1 MAVAA
6 SPSASQTSAP
16 ESVIDLIGG
25 TPVVRLT
32 RFDTGPCELYVKLE
46 SHNPG
51 GSIKDRIALRMIEA
65 AEKSGKLK
73 PGGTIVEATAGN
85 TGLGLALIAALK
97 GYKVVLVVPD
107 KMSREKV
114 QHCKALGA
122 EIISA
127 RSDVVKGDPEYY
139 QDIAERIAQE
149 RQAFYINQ
157 FSNPANP
164 ATHEGWTAPE
174 IWEQMHHDVDAIVCG
189 VGSGGTLTG
198 IGNYFKK
205 VSPKTEMILADPMGS
220 ILAPKVNEGREIEPG
235 SWLVE
240 GIGEDFVPDI
250 LDLSLTH
257 KAYAISDAE
266 SFDTMRELVQREGIL
281 AGSSSGTL
289 VAAALKYCREQTEKK
304 RVVTFICD
312 RGDKYLSKAFSDPWV
327 REQGF
332 NAGDAKP
339 ATKTVADMMT
349 RRHQRGEMVFVRAT
363 DTVMTAYKR
372 MRIADV
378 SQLPVIEGSDKMI
391 GLLSED
397 TLLNAL
403 MASNADG
410 SIRKKTVGEVM
421 EKVFISAPVSTPID
435 EAARLLQTHPVLV
448 ITDDG
453 AFAGFVTR
461 VDVLNHLI
469 LRTAP

>member
-1 MAVAA
+1 MTVTPTAI
-6 SPSASQTSAP
+6 PTSVL
-16 ESVIDLIGG
+16 SFIGE
-25 TPVVRLT
+25 TPLVRLT
-32 RFDTGPCELYVKLE
+32 KFDTGPCELYVKLE

-65 AEKSGKLK
+65 AEQSGKLK

-139 QDIAERIAQE
+139 QDIAERVAQE

-164 ATHEGWTAPE
+164 QTHEDWTAPE
-174 IWEQMHHDVDAIVCG
+174 IWEQMNHDVDAIVCG

-198 IGNYFKK
+198 IGRYFKK
-205 VSPKTEMILADPMGS
+205 VSPKTKMILADPIGS
-220 ILAPKVNEGREIEPG
+220 ILAPMVNEGKDVTPG

-250 LDLSLTH
+250 LDLDLTRE
-257 KAYAISDAE
+257 AFAISDNE
-266 SFDTMRELVQREGIL
+266 SLDTVRDLVQREGIL

-289 VAAALKYCREQTEKK
+289 VAAALKYCRAQTEKK

-312 RGDKYLSKAFSDPWV
+312 RGDKYLSKVFSDPWV

-332 NAGDAKP
+332 SDAKV
-339 ATKTVADMMT
+339 TKTVADMLT
-349 RRHQRGEMVFVRAT
+349 RRHARGETVFVRKQ
-363 DTVMTAYKR
+363 DTVLTAYKR
-372 MRIADV
+372 MRLADI
-378 SQLPVIEGSDKMI
+378 SQLPVIEGNDKI
-391 GLLSED
+391 VGLLTED
-397 TLLNAL
+397 VLLNAL
-403 MASNADG
+403 MAMKEGDSL
-410 SIRKKTVGEVM
+410 SKRTVGDVM
-421 EKVFISAPVSTPID
+421 EKVFISVPLETEIG
-435 EAARLLQTHPVLV
+435 EATRLLQTHPVLV
-448 ITDDG
+448 VTDGD
-453 AFAGFVTR
+453 AFAGVITR
-461 VDVLNHLI
+461 IDVLNNLV
-469 LRTAP
+469 LQLPR

>member
-1 MAVAA
+1 MTVTPTAI
-6 SPSASQTSAP
+6 PTSVL
-16 ESVIDLIGG
+16 SFIGE
-25 TPVVRLT
+25 TPLVRLT
-32 RFDTGPCELYVKLE
+32 KFDTGPCELYVKLE

-65 AEKSGKLK
+65 AEQSGKLK

-139 QDIAERIAQE
+139 QDIAERVAQE

-164 ATHEGWTAPE
+164 QTHEDWTAPE
-174 IWEQMHHDVDAIVCG
+174 IWEQMNHDVDAIVCG

-198 IGNYFKK
+198 IGRYFKK
-205 VSPKTEMILADPMGS
+205 ISPKTKMILADPIGS
-220 ILAPKVNEGREIEPG
+220 ILAPMVNEGKDVTPG

-250 LDLSLTH
+250 LDLDLTRE
-257 KAYAISDAE
+257 AFAISDNE
-266 SFDTMRELVQREGIL
+266 SLDTVRDLVQREGIL

-289 VAAALKYCREQTEKK
+289 VAAALKYCRAQTEKK

-312 RGDKYLSKAFSDPWV
+312 RGDKYLSKVFSDPWV

-332 NAGDAKP
+332 SDAKV
-339 ATKTVADMMT
+339 TKTVADMLT
-349 RRHQRGEMVFVRAT
+349 RRHARGETVFVRKQ
-363 DTVMTAYKR
+363 DTVLTAYKR
-372 MRIADV
+372 MRLADV
-378 SQLPVIEGSDKMI
+378 SQLPVIEGNDKI
-391 GLLSED
+391 VGLLTED
-397 TLLNAL
+397 VLLNAL
-403 MASNADG
+403 MAMKEGDSL
-410 SIRKKTVGEVM
+410 SKRTVGDVM
-421 EKVFISAPVSTPID
+421 EKVFISVPLETEIG
-435 EAARLLQTHPVLV
+435 EATRLLQTHPVLV
-448 ITDDG
+448 VTDGD
-453 AFAGFVTR
+453 AFAGVITR
-461 VDVLNHLI
+461 IDVLNNLV
-469 LRTAP
+469 LQLPR

>member
-1 MAVAA
+1 MTATPTAI
-6 SPSASQTSAP
+6 PTSVL
-16 ESVIDLIGG
+16 SFIGE
-25 TPVVRLT
+25 TPLVRLT
-32 RFDTGPCELYVKLE
+32 KFDTGPCELYVKLE

-65 AEKSGKLK
+65 AEKQGKLK

-139 QDIAERIAQE
+139 QDIAERVAQE

-164 ATHEGWTAPE
+164 QTHEDWTAPE
-174 IWEQMHHDVDAIVCG
+174 IWEQMNHDVDAVVCG

-198 IGNYFKK
+198 IGRYFKK
-205 VSPKTEMILADPMGS
+205 VSPKTKMILADPIGS
-220 ILAPKVNEGREIEPG
+220 ILAPMVNEGKDVTPG

-250 LDLSLTH
+250 LDLDLTRE
-257 KAYAISDAE
+257 AFAISDNE
-266 SFDTMRELVQREGIL
+266 SLDTVRDLVQREGIL

-289 VAAALKYCREQTEKK
+289 VAAALKYCRAQTEKK

-312 RGDKYLSKAFSDPWV
+312 RGDKYLSKVFSDPWV

-332 NAGDAKP
+332 SDAKV
-339 ATKTVADMMT
+339 TKTVADMLT
-349 RRHQRGEMVFVRAT
+349 RRHARGETVFVRKQ
-363 DTVMTAYKR
+363 DTVLTAYKR
-372 MRIADV
+372 MRLADV
-378 SQLPVIEGSDKMI
+378 SQLPVIEGNDKI
-391 GLLSED
+391 VGLLTED
-397 TLLNAL
+397 VLLNAL
-403 MASNADG
+403 MAMKEGDSL
-410 SIRKKTVGEVM
+410 SKRTVGDVM
-421 EKVFISAPVSTPID
+421 EKVFISVPLETEIG
-435 EAARLLQTHPVLV
+435 EATRLLQTHPVLIV
-448 ITDDG
+448 TDGD
-453 AFAGFVTR
+453 AFAGVITR
-461 VDVLNHLI
+461 IDVLNNLV
-469 LRTAP
+469 LQLPR

>member
-1 MAVAA
+1 MTVTPTAI
-6 SPSASQTSAP
+6 PTSVL
-16 ESVIDLIGG
+16 SFIGE
-25 TPVVRLT
+25 TPLVRLT
-32 RFDTGPCELYVKLE
+32 KFDTGPCELYVKLE

-65 AEKSGKLK
+65 AEQSGKLK

-139 QDIAERIAQE
+139 QDIAERVAQE

-164 ATHEGWTAPE
+164 QTHEDWTAPE
-174 IWEQMHHDVDAIVCG
+174 IWEQMNHDVDAIVCG

-198 IGNYFKK
+198 IGRYFKK
-205 VSPKTEMILADPMGS
+205 VSPKTKMILADPIGS
-220 ILAPKVNEGREIEPG
+220 ILAPMVNEGKDVTPG

-250 LDLSLTH
+250 LDLDLTRE
-257 KAYAISDAE
+257 AFAISDNE
-266 SFDTMRELVQREGIL
+266 SLDTVRDLVQREGIL

-289 VAAALKYCREQTEKK
+289 VAAALKYCRAQTEKK

-312 RGDKYLSKAFSDPWV
+312 RGDKYLSKVFSDPWV

-332 NAGDAKP
+332 SDAKV
-339 ATKTVADMMT
+339 TKTVADMLT
-349 RRHQRGEMVFVRAT
+349 RRHARGETVFVRKQ
-363 DTVMTAYKR
+363 DTVLTAYKR
-372 MRIADV
+372 MRLADV
-378 SQLPVIEGSDKMI
+378 SQLPVIEGNDKI
-391 GLLSED
+391 VGLLTED
-397 TLLNAL
+397 VLLNAL
-403 MASNADG
+403 MAMKEGDSL
-410 SIRKKTVGEVM
+410 SKRTVGDVM
-421 EKVFISAPVSTPID
+421 EKVFISVPLETEIG
-435 EAARLLQTHPVLV
+435 EATRLLQTHPVLV
-448 ITDDG
+448 VTDGD
-453 AFAGFVTR
+453 AFAGVITR
-461 VDVLNHLI
+461 IDVLNNLV
-469 LRTAP
+469 LQLPR

>member
-1 MAVAA
+1 MTANSAAA
-6 SPSASQTSAP
+6 SKPTAIPTSVL
-16 ESVIDLIGG
+16 SFIGD
-25 TPVVRLT
+25 TPLVRLT
-32 RFDTGPCELYVKLE
+32 KFDTGPCELYVKLE

-65 AEKSGKLK
+65 AEQSGKLK

-139 QDIAERIAQE
+139 QDIAERVAQE

-164 ATHEGWTAPE
+164 KTHEDWTAPE
-174 IWEQMHHDVDAIVCG
+174 IWEQMNHDVDAVVCG

-198 IGNYFKK
+198 IGRFFKS
-205 VSPKTEMILADPMGS
+205 VSPKTKMILADPVGS
-220 ILAPKVNEGREIEPG
+220 ILAPKVNEGKEVTPG

-250 LDLSLTH
+250 LELDLTRE
-257 KAYAISDAE
+257 AFAISDNE
-266 SFDTMRELVQREGIL
+266 SLDTVRDLVQREGIL

-289 VAAALKYCREQTEKK
+289 VAAALRYCRAQTQKK

-312 RGDKYLSKAFSDPWV
+312 RGDKYLSKVFSDPWV

-332 NAGDAKP
+332 SDAK
-339 ATKTVADMMT
+339 ATKTVADMLT
-349 RRHQRGEMVFVRAT
+349 RTHARGETVFVRKQ
-363 DTVMTAYKR
+363 DTVLTAYKR
-372 MRIADV
+372 MRLADV
-378 SQLPVIEGSDKMI
+378 SQLPVIEGNDKI
-391 GLLSED
+391 VGLLTED
-397 TLLNAL
+397 VLLNAL
-403 MASNADG
+403 MAMKEGDSL
-410 SIRKKTVGEVM
+410 SKRTVGDVM
-421 EKVFISAPVSTPID
+421 EKVFISVPLETATH

-448 ITDDG
+448 VTDGD
-453 AFAGFVTR
+453 AFAGVITR
-461 VDVLNHLI
+461 IDVLNNLV
-469 LRTAP
+469 LQLPR

>member
-1 MAVAA
+1 MTVA
-6 SPSASQTSAP
+6 SRAP
-16 ESVIDLIGG
+16 AQKEDRNGGIIDLIGH
-25 TPVVRLT
+25 TPMVRLT

-65 AEKSGKLK
+65 AEQSGKLK

-139 QDIAERIAQE
+139 QDIAERVARE

-164 ATHEGWTAPE
+164 EAHEIGTAPE
-174 IWEQMHHDVDAIVCG
+174 IWEQMGHDVDAIVCG
-189 VGSGGTLTG
+189 VGSGGTLSG
-198 IGNYFKK
+198 IGRYFKK
-205 VSPKTEMILADPMGS
+205 HSPKTEMVLADPNGS
-220 ILAPKVNEGREIEPG
+220 ILAPLVNEGRDVEPG

-250 LDLSLTH
+250 LQLDLTK

-266 SFDTMRELVQREGIL
+266 SFDTVRELVQREGIL

-289 VAAALKYCREQTEKK
+289 VAAALRYCREQTEKK
-304 RVVTFICD
+304 RVVTLICD
-312 RGDKYLSKAFSDPWV
+312 RGDKYLSKVFSDPWV

-332 NAGDAKP
+332 EDAGKKP
-339 ATKTVADMMT
+339 TRTVGDMLT
-349 RRHQRGEMVFVRAT
+349 RRHARGEMVFVRGT

-378 SQLPVIEGSDKMI
+378 SQLPVIEGNDKI
-391 GLLSED
+391 VGLLSED
-397 TLLNAL
+397 TLLNAV
-403 MASNADG
+403 MVHG
-410 SIRKKTVGEVM
+410 GEMRKKPVAEVM
-421 EKVFISAPVSTPID
+421 EKIFISAPVTTPVD

-453 AFAGFVTR
+453 AFTGVITR
-461 VDVLNHLI
+461 VDALNHLI
-469 LRTAP
+469 LQNK

>member
-1 MAVAA
+1 M
-6 SPSASQTSAP
+6 TSAHVSP
-16 ESVIDLIGG
+16 HVDAEGTVPTSVLSLIGG
-25 TPVVRLT
+25 TPLVRLT

-51 GSIKDRIALRMIEA
+51 GSIKDRIALRMIED
-65 AEKSGKLK
+65 AEQSGKLR

-139 QDIAERIAQE
+139 QDIAERIARE

-164 ATHEGWTAPE
+164 QTHEDWTAPE
-174 IWEQMHHDVDAIVCG
+174 IWEQMNHDVDAVVCG

-198 IGNYFKK
+198 IGRYFAK
-205 VSPKTEMILADPMGS
+205 VSPKTKMILADPVGS
-220 ILAPKVNEGREIEPG
+220 ILAPKVNEGRDITPG

-250 LDLSLTH
+250 LELDLT
-257 KAYAISDAE
+257 KEAFAISDNE
-266 SFDTMRELVQREGIL
+266 SLDTVRELVQREGIL

-289 VAAALKYCREQTEKK
+289 VAAALRYCRAQSEKK
-304 RVVTFICD
+304 RVVTFVCD
-312 RGDKYLSKAFSDPWV
+312 RGDKYLSKVFSDPWV

-332 NAGDAKP
+332 SDAKQ
-339 ATKTVADMMT
+339 TRTVADMLT
-349 RRHQRGEMVFVRAT
+349 RRHARGETVFVRAQ
-363 DTVMTAYKR
+363 DTLLTAYKR

-378 SQLPVIEGSDKMI
+378 SQLPVIDGTDRI
-391 GLLSED
+391 VGLLTED
-397 TLLNAL
+397 TLLNTL
-403 MASNADG
+403 MALPAGEGIGKRS
-410 SIRKKTVGEVM
+410 VGEVM
-421 EKVFISAPVSTPID
+421 DKVFISVPLETATA

-448 ITDDG
+448 VTDHD
-453 AFAGFVTR
+453 AFAGVITR
-461 VDVLNHLI
+461 TDVINNLVLQTS
-469 LRTAP
+469 RT

>member
-1 MAVAA
+1 MTATPAPA
-6 SPSASQTSAP
+6 STATPTAIPTSVL
-16 ESVIDLIGG
+16 SFIGE
-25 TPVVRLT
+25 TPLVRLT
-32 RFDTGPCELYVKLE
+32 KFDTGPCELYVKLE

-65 AEKSGKLK
+65 AEQSGKLR

-139 QDIAERIAQE
+139 QDIAERVAQE

-164 ATHEGWTAPE
+164 QTHEDWTAPE
-174 IWEQMHHDVDAIVCG
+174 IWEQMNHDVDAVVCG

-198 IGNYFKK
+198 IGRYFKK
-205 VSPKTEMILADPMGS
+205 VSPKTKMILADPIGS
-220 ILAPKVNEGREIEPG
+220 ILAPMVNEGKDVTPG

-250 LDLSLTH
+250 LELDLTRE
-257 KAYAISDAE
+257 AFAISDNE
-266 SFDTMRELVQREGIL
+266 SLDTVRELVQREGIL

-289 VAAALKYCREQTEKK
+289 VAAALKYCRAQTEKK

-312 RGDKYLSKAFSDPWV
+312 RGDKYLSKVFSDPWV

-332 NAGDAKP
+332 SDAKV
-339 ATKTVADMMT
+339 TKTVADMLT
-349 RRHQRGEMVFVRAT
+349 RRHARGETVFVRKQ
-363 DTVMTAYKR
+363 DTVLTAYKR
-372 MRIADV
+372 MRLADV
-378 SQLPVIEGSDKMI
+378 SQLPVIEGNDKI
-391 GLLSED
+391 VGLLTED
-397 TLLNAL
+397 VLLNAL
-403 MASNADG
+403 MAMKEGDSL
-410 SIRKKTVGEVM
+410 SKRTVGDVM
-421 EKVFISAPVSTPID
+421 EKVFISVPLETETS

-448 ITDDG
+448 VTDGD
-453 AFAGFVTR
+453 AFAGVITR
-461 VDVLNHLI
+461 IDVLNNLV
-469 LRTAP
+469 LQLPR

>member
-1 MAVAA
+1 MTA
-6 SPSASQTSAP
+6 SPALPPAG
-16 ESVIDLIGG
+16 ILDLIGD
-25 TPVVRLT
+25 TPLVRLT
-32 RFDTGPCELYVKLE
+32 HFDTGPCELYVKLE

-85 TGLGLALIAALK
+85 TGLGLALISALK

-139 QDIAERIAQE
+139 QDIAERIARE

-164 ATHEGWTAPE
+164 ETHENWTAPE
-174 IWEQMHHDVDAIVCG
+174 IWAQMDHSVDAIVCG

-198 IGNYFKK
+198 LGRYFAR
-205 VSPKTEMILADPMGS
+205 VNPDTEIVLADPVGS
-220 ILAPKVNEGREIEPG
+220 ILAPKVNEGRDVTPG

-250 LDLSLTH
+250 LDLSLTR

-266 SFDTMRELVQREGIL
+266 SLDTVRQLVQREGIL

-289 VAAALKYCREQTEKK
+289 VASALRYCREQKTPK

-312 RGDKYLSKAFSDPWV
+312 RGDKYLSKVFSDPWV
-327 REQGF
+327 RDQGF
-332 NAGDAKP
+332 GGDVRP
-339 ATKTVADMMT
+339 TQTIADLLT
-349 RRHQRGEMVFVRAT
+349 RRHARGETVFVRPG
-363 DTVMTAYKR
+363 DNVMTAYKR
-372 MRIADV
+372 MRLADV
-378 SQLPVIEGSDKMI
+378 SQLPVLEEPARVVGV
-391 GLLSED
+391 LTD
-397 TLLNAL
+397 TVLLNTL
-403 MASNADG
+403 MAMPDG
-410 SIRKKTVGEVM
+410 KTPGTLHVNDVM
-421 EKVFISAPVSTPID
+421 EKAFASLPLETPITD
-435 EAARLLQTHPVLV
+435 AARFMQGHAAV
-448 ITDDG
+448 IVTDNGD
-453 AFAGFVTR
+453 FAGVVTR
-461 VDVLNHLI
+461 IDVVNHLI
-469 LRTAP
+469 QMKAR

>member
-1 MAVAA
+1 MIATSVTAA
-6 SPSASQTSAP
+6 SATPTQIPTSVL
-16 ESVIDLIGG
+16 SFIGG
-25 TPVVRLT
+25 TPLVKLT
-32 RFDTGPCELYVKLE
+32 KFDTGPCELYVKLE

-51 GSIKDRIALRMIEA
+51 GSIKDRIALRMIED

-164 ATHEGWTAPE
+164 QTHEDWTAPE
-174 IWEQMHHDVDAIVCG
+174 IWEQMNHDVDAVVCG

-198 IGNYFKK
+198 IGRFFKK
-205 VSPKTEMILADPMGS
+205 VSPKTKMVLADPVGS
-220 ILAPKVNEGREIEPG
+220 ILAPMVNDGKEVTPG

-250 LDLSLTH
+250 LDLDLTRE
-257 KAYAISDAE
+257 AFAISDDE
-266 SFDTMRELVQREGIL
+266 SLNTVRELVQREGIL

-289 VAAALKYCREQTEKK
+289 VAAALRYCRAQSTKK

-312 RGDKYLSKAFSDPWV
+312 RGDKYLSKVFSDPWV

-332 NAGDAKP
+332 GAGKE
-339 ATKTVADMMT
+339 TKTVADMLT
-349 RRHQRGEMVFVRAT
+349 RRHARGETIFVRKQ
-363 DTVMTAYKR
+363 DTVLTAYKR
-372 MRIADV
+372 MRLADV
-378 SQLPVIEGSDKMI
+378 SQLPVIEGNDKII
-391 GLLSED
+391 GLLTED
-397 TLLNAL
+397 VLLNAL
-403 MASNADG
+403 MAMKEGDTLG
-410 SIRKKTVGEVM
+410 KRTVGDVM
-421 EKVFISAPVSTPID
+421 EKVFISVPLEIATT
-435 EAARLLQTHPVLV
+435 EAARLMQTHPVLV
-448 ITDDG
+448 VTDGD
-453 AFAGFVTR
+453 AFAGVITR
-461 VDVLNHLI
+461 TDVINNLVLQ
-469 LRTAP
+469 LPR

>member
-1 MAVAA
+1 MPAP
-6 SPSASQTSAP
+6 SSASKTTPTAIPTSVL
-16 ESVIDLIGG
+16 SFIGE
-25 TPVVRLT
+25 TPLVRLT
-32 RFDTGPCELYVKLE
+32 KFDTGPCELYVKLE

-51 GSIKDRIALRMIEA
+51 GSIKDRIALKMIEA
-65 AEKSGKLK
+65 AEQSGKLK

-139 QDIAERIAQE
+139 QDIAERVAQE

-164 ATHEGWTAPE
+164 QAHEDWTAPE
-174 IWEQMHHDVDAIVCG
+174 IWEQMNHDVDAVVCG

-198 IGNYFKK
+198 IGRYFKK
-205 VSPKTEMILADPMGS
+205 VSPKTKMILADPVGS
-220 ILAPKVNEGREIEPG
+220 ILAPMVNEGKDVTPG

-250 LDLSLTH
+250 LELDLTRQAFAITDNESL
-257 KAYAISDAE
+257 
-266 SFDTMRELVQREGIL
+266 DTVRELVQREGIL

-312 RGDKYLSKAFSDPWV
+312 RGDKYLSKVFSDPWV

-332 NAGDAKP
+332 SDAKQ
-339 ATKTVADMMT
+339 TKTVADMLT
-349 RRHQRGEMVFVRAT
+349 RRHARGETVFVRKQ
-363 DTVMTAYKR
+363 DTVLTAYKR
-372 MRIADV
+372 MRLADV
-378 SQLPVIEGSDKMI
+378 SQLPVIEGNDKI
-391 GLLSED
+391 VGLLTED
-397 TLLNAL
+397 VLLNAL
-403 MASNADG
+403 MAMKEGDSLTK
-410 SIRKKTVGEVM
+410 STVGDVM
-421 EKVFISAPVSTPID
+421 ERVFISVPLETPTA

-448 ITDDG
+448 VTDGDAFTGVIT
-453 AFAGFVTR
+453 R
-461 VDVLNHLI
+461 IDVLNNLV
-469 LRTAP
+469 LQLPR

>member
-1 MAVAA
+1 MTATRTAA
-6 SPSASQTSAP
+6 SAPTQIPS
-16 ESVIDLIGG
+16 SVLAFIGN
-25 TPVVRLT
+25 TPLVKLT
-32 RFDTGPCELYVKLE
+32 KFDTGPCELYVKLE

-85 TGLGLALIAALK
+85 TGLGLALISALK

-139 QDIAERIAQE
+139 QDIAERIARE

-164 ATHEGWTAPE
+164 QTHEDWTAPE
-174 IWEQMHHDVDAIVCG
+174 IWEQMNHDVDAVVCG

-198 IGNYFKK
+198 IGRYFKS
-205 VSPKTEMILADPMGS
+205 VSPKTKMILADPVGS
-220 ILAPKVNEGREIEPG
+220 ILAPMVNEGKDVTPG

-250 LDLSLTH
+250 LDLDLTRE
-257 KAYAISDAE
+257 AFAISDNE
-266 SFDTMRELVQREGIL
+266 SLDTVRELVQREGIL

-289 VAAALKYCREQTEKK
+289 VAAALKYCRAQKEKK

-312 RGDKYLSKAFSDPWV
+312 RGDKYLSKVFSDPWV

-332 NAGDAKP
+332 SDAKV
-339 ATKTVADMMT
+339 TKTVADMLT
-349 RRHQRGEMVFVRAT
+349 RRHARGETYFVRT
-363 DTVMTAYKR
+363 GDTVLTAYKR
-372 MRIADV
+372 MRLADV
-378 SQLPVIEGSDKMI
+378 SQLPVIEGNDKII
-391 GLLSED
+391 GMLTEDVLLH
-397 TLLNAL
+397 AL
-403 MASNADG
+403 MAMQAGDTLGKLS
-410 SIRKKTVGEVM
+410 VGEVM
-421 EKVFISAPVSTPID
+421 EKVFISVPLETSTRD
-435 EAARLLQTHPVLV
+435 AARLLQTHHVLV
-448 ITDDG
+448 VMDG
-453 AFAGFVTR
+453 DAFAGVITR
-461 VDVLNHLI
+461 TDVINNLVLQ
-469 LRTAP
+469 LPR